1 MSGGGVYAIA
11 ALARNGVIG
20 KDNALPWRLSED
32 LKRFKRLTLGHAM
45 LMGRKTYDSIGRPL
59 PGRTTLVLTRDPA
72 WRAEGVT
79 PVRSVEEALERA
91 RAAGVDLWVVGGAE
105 VYRLALPHVQR
116 WYLTH
121 LELDVDGDARFPE
134 LDLRGW
140 KVLEDERHHDAGL
153 GADYRF
159 VTYARP

>member
-1 MSGGGVYAIA
+1 MSGGVYAIA

-45 LMGRKTYDSIGRPL
+45 LMGRKTYDSIGRAL

-79 PVRSVEEALERA
+79 PVRSVDEALERA

-105 VYRLALPHVQR
+105 VYRLALPRVQR
-116 WYLTH
+116 FYLTH
-121 LELDVDGDARFPE
+121 LEKDVEGDAHFPDVD
-134 LDLRGW
+134 LSGW
-140 KVLEDERHHDAGL
+140 RVLEDERHHDAAL

-159 VTYARP
+159 VTYERPG